1 MTSEGREEHLIKGN
15 LSDRQAYQT
24 PSGFHHRYNPVGV
37 ASASMWFAD
46 FFLKM
51 FIIGRNEKSS
61 SSSVGVSLI

>member
-46 FFLKM
+46 FF
-51 FIIGRNEKSS
+51 
-61 SSSVGVSLI
+61 